1 MPYRALADLVVGL
14 HLLFVV
20 FVVAGG
26 LLVLRWR
33 WVAWLHLPAAI
44 WGALIEIGGGMCPL
58 TPLEKSLRAHAGS
71 SGYPGGFIEYYL
83 MPILYPGDLTR
94 GIQMGLGVTVLVV
107 NVLVYRRV
115 FRTRSAVDGGV
126 TR

>member
-1 MPYRALADLVVGL
+1 MVNGWLADAVLVLHGLFIVWVVLGALA
-14 HLLFVV
+14 
-20 FVVAGG
+20 VAWR
-26 LLVLRWR
+26 RWL
-33 WVAWLHLPAAI
+33 AWLHLPAAI